1 MLGDQMIDR
10 QDLTRQSRNQSGGA
24 RDKREEA
31 AACVFRV
38 MKTKTLPAH
47 SQPHPFLSKFTGQ
60 ISGMLEGFD
69 RLWLRGTLRE
79 LYCPHVMES
88 YLNAQ
93 RILLK
98 DFGELVERTTRSV
111 RAAATAF
118 AESWNRPVQYLA
130 SPQRS
135 KEGVARELA
144 QRDGITEGLIVVLS
158 AVEPCQA
165 FSLKKDAQSGHLGLE
180 LRARKCLHYY
190 FYFEHEEFGFMH
202 VRLQSWFPFQVDF
215 CLNGRHWLARQLQKE
230 GIAFVQRENAVVWV
244 ENLARAQ
251 ELLAAQVKLR
261 WEQPLAALV
270 RQIHPCATEICRPLQ
285 LQYFWSVTQS
295 EYASDVL
302 FHQPEPLAQIYPKL
316 VHHALRSFGSGDV
329 MRFLGRQVPAHGQVS
344 GHFEGEVISDL
355 KRRPEGIRVKHSV
368 NGNTVKLYDKQ
379 GTVLRVE
386 TTIVRPREFRVWRSS
401 EASPQGPKGWRIL
414 RRSVADM
421 VRRAEVSRKSN
432 HRYLT
437 ALAATHA
444 TVPLADWAREVCA
457 PVRRRGRRHRA
468 LNPLAPSDAALLE
481 AVNQG
486 EFVING
492 FRNAHIRAR
501 LCSATAM
508 SSKAERALAAKIRRQ
523 IQLLRMHGLVQKV
536 HRTHRYMVTEKG
548 RAVITALLSAR
559 QADTSQLTK
568 IAA

>member
-1 MLGDQMIDR
+1 
-10 QDLTRQSRNQSGGA
+10 
-24 RDKREEA
+24 
-31 AACVFRV
+31 VFRV

-144 QRDGITEGLIVVLS
+144 QRDGISEGLIVVLS

-492 FRNAHIRAR
+492 FRECAHSRTTLPGHSDVVESRTGA
-501 LCSATAM
+501 
-508 SSKAERALAAKIRRQ
+508 RRQ
-523 IQLLRMHGLVQKV
+523 NPTSNPAATHAWARPKSSPHSSLHGDRERPRRD
-536 HRTHRYMVTEKG
+536 HRSSERTSG
-548 RAVITALLSAR
+548 RH
-559 QADTSQLTK
+559 LTVDKNRRLK
-568 IAA
+568 IAANVSYFST